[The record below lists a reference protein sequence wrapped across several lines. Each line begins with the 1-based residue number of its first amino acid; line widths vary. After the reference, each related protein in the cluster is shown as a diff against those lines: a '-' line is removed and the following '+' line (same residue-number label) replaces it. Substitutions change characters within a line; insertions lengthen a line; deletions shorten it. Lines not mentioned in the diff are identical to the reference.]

1 MTDPHA
7 DTVLFDDVLAHED
20 CRPAAFVPGAIDE
33 PAAHAAVLRAEM
45 LLVAL
50 ANSEGARS
58 NEDKDEHAEHGPGLQ
73 RVEAKLDLL
82 LGLFGMLM
90 RERGHLPPPTRL
102 RWSPRGARLGLH
114 GNALAINRGTTGV
127 LRLQPAEWLPDCIEL
142 PARVIASDGATAWLQ
157 FTALTPA
164 LADALERHLFRL
176 HRRQVAE
183 SRRQR

>member
-1 MTDPHA
+1 MTDPRA
-7 DTVLFDDVLAHED
+7 DATLFDDVLAHED
-20 CRPAAFVPGAIDE
+20 CRPAAFVPGAIDD
-33 PAAHAAVLRAEM
+33 ATSHTAVLRAEM

-50 ANSEGARS
+50 ANSEGARG
-58 NEDKDEHAEHGPGLQ
+58 NEDKDEHAEHAGLQ

-90 RERGHLPPPTRL
+90 RERGHLPPPARL
-102 RWSPRGARLGLH
+102 RWSPRGARIELQGD
-114 GNALAINRGTTGV
+114 ALALNRGATGM

-142 PARVIASDGATAWLQ
+142 PARVIGSDGTRVWLQ
-157 FTALTPA
+157 FTALSPA
-164 LADALERHLFRL
+164 LSDALERHLFRL